1 MTERAYRLIIG
12 LSLLGI
18 LYLNSRPAMYVLIAL
33 MVTEAITNWRI
44 PLLVSR
50 LRYGMVEASL
60 QASSEHTCDY
70 RFSFEAERALR
81 LVFSGVLFVTYVMFG
96 QQLWLFPWFAGFALA
111 VAGLSGICPCCYSWK
126 NWDSNHRIELPR
138 SVHRGKSITLH
149 TLQY

>member
-18 LYLNSRPAMYVLIAL
+18 LYLNSRPAMYGLIAL
-33 MVTEAITNWRI
+33 MVFEGITNWRI

-50 LRYGMVEASL
+50 FRYGMADTGHP
-60 QASSEHTCDY
+60 AADADYCGY

-81 LVFSGVLFVTYVMFG
+81 LVFSGVLLVTYVMFG

-111 VAGLSGICPCCYSWK
+111 VAGLSGICPMLLFLEKLGFKPSDRVTAV
-126 NWDSNHRIELPR
+126 NTQ
-138 SVHRGKSITLH
+138 G
-149 TLQY
+149 

>member
-18 LYLNSRPAMYVLIAL
+18 LYLNSRPAMYGLIAML
-33 MVTEAITNWRI
+33 VFEAITNWRI

-50 LRYGMVEASL
+50 LRYGMAETNHRAGR
-60 QASSEHTCDY
+60 ERPCEY

-81 LVFSGVLFVTYVMFG
+81 LVFSGVLLVTYVMFN

-111 VAGLSGICPCCYSWK
+111 VAGLSGICPVLLFLEKLGFKPS
-126 NWDSNHRIELPR
+126 DSVTTV
-138 SVHRGKSITLH
+138 SSAQG
-149 TLQY
+149 

>member
-1 MTERAYRLIIG
+1 VTERAYRLIIG

-18 LYLNSRPAMYVLIAL
+18 LYLNSKSAMYGLIAL
-33 MVTEAITNWRI
+33 MVVEAITNWRI

-50 LRYGMVEASL
+50 LRYGMAETSH
-60 QASSEHTCDY
+60 QAGSEHACDY

-111 VAGLSGICPCCYSWK
+111 VAGLSGICPMLLFLEKLGFKPS
-126 NWDSNHRIELPR
+126 DRVTAVSTP
-138 SVHRGKSITLH
+138 G
-149 TLQY
+149 